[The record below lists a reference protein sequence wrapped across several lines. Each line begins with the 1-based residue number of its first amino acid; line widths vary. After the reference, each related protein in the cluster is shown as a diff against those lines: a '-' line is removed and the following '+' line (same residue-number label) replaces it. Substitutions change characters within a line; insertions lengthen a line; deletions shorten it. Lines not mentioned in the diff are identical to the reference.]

1 MTSGRF
7 TQSIEDFWNAQ
18 ESFINPQKTLVSF
31 GEYQR
36 ISDGLGVLGRV
47 CRRVWGS
54 LGQIIRILDGFE
66 EFGRVSDSSEDFK

>member
-18 ESFINPQKTLVSF
+18 ESFINSQKTLVSF

-36 ISDGLGVLGRV
+36 ISDGFGVLGRV